1 MVRPTR
7 GSKVQKEGTGTH
19 YLRLAGKP
27 NNLVPRGTKLS
38 AIDVTQKANCER
50 LVLILG
56 PRRFAPLILGPRRC
70 AMIIHTPTTHNTSI
84 SQFLCLF
91 TQLFPRSGPHILR
104 QQVLLPSPSTL
115 FRSIPKIVEFW
126 CPTWWLCF
134 QFRLWIFSPDGRG
147 LPFYYPRIG
156 FLEYLPISGKI
167 Q

>member
-7 GSKVQKEGTGTH
+7 GSRVQKEGTGTH
-19 YLRLAGKP
+19 YLRLTGKP
-27 NNLVPRGTKLS
+27 NNLVPRSTKLS

-70 AMIIHTPTTHNTSI
+70 AHPTTHNTFI
-84 SQFLCLF
+84 SRFLCLF
-91 TQLFPRSGPHILR
+91 AQLFPRSGPHILC
-104 QQVLLPSPSTL
+104 QQVLWPSPGTL

-134 QFRLWIFSPDGRG
+134 QFRLGNFFPDERG